1 MAYRALAKIPAKE
14 DDNIVRVMRLEVEVE
29 VEVDQ
34 LSASEVSLNSHSDP
48 VTPTNQ
54 PTGHN
59 YQKPDFIFC
68 ETTKKDRRK
77 NVMQA
82 ISVPPRLNIF
92 A

>member
-68 ETTKKDRRK
+68 ETTKKGPEEECHAGNLRT
-77 NVMQA
+77 A
-82 ISVPPRLNIF
+82 T